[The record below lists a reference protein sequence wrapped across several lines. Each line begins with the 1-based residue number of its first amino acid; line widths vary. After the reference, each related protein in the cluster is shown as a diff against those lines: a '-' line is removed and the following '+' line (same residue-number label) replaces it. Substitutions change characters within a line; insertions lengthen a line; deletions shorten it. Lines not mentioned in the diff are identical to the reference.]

1 MHVSW
6 PFAVSAAYPLIQNIN
21 FEKKTKQNKSKW
33 PTLMYKRVDVFANYL
48 K

>member
-21 FEKKTKQNKSKW
+21 FEKKNKQKQKQM
-33 PTLMYKRVDVFANYL
+33 TDVNVQTCGYIR
-48 K
+48 

>member
-21 FEKKTKQNKSKW
+21 FDKQKQKQKQKQM
-33 PTLMYKRVDVFANYL
+33 TDVNVQTCGYIR
-48 K
+48 

>member
-21 FEKKTKQNKSKW
+21 FEKKKTKQKQM
-33 PTLMYKRVDVFANYL
+33 TDVNVQTCGYIR
-48 K
+48 

>member
-21 FEKKTKQNKSKW
+21 FEKKKKQKQM
-33 PTLMYKRVDVFANYL
+33 TDVNVQTCGYIR
-48 K
+48 

>member
-1 MHVSW
+1 MYVSW

-21 FEKKTKQNKSKW
+21 FEKKNKNKNKW
-33 PTLMYKRVDVFANYL
+33 PTLMYKRVDIFVNYL

>member
-21 FEKKTKQNKSKW
+21 FEKKKQNKTK
-33 PTLMYKRVDVFANYL
+33 ANDRR
-48 K
+48 

>member
-21 FEKKTKQNKSKW
+21 FENKNKNKW
-33 PTLMYKRVDVFANYL
+33 PTLMYKRVDIFVNYL

>member
-21 FEKKTKQNKSKW
+21 FEKKKQKQKQM
-33 PTLMYKRVDVFANYL
+33 TDVNVQTCGYIR
-48 K
+48 

>member
-21 FEKKTKQNKSKW
+21 FEKKQQKQKQM
-33 PTLMYKRVDVFANYL
+33 TDVNVQTCGYIR
-48 K
+48 

>member
-6 PFAVSAAYPLIQNIN
+6 PLAVSAAYPLIQNIN
-21 FEKKTKQNKSKW
+21 FEKKKQNKW
-33 PTLMYKRVDVFANYL
+33 PTLMYKRVDIFVNYL

>member
-21 FEKKTKQNKSKW
+21 FEKKQKQKQM
-33 PTLMYKRVDVFANYL
+33 TDVNVQTCGYIR
-48 K
+48 

>member
-21 FEKKTKQNKSKW
+21 FEKKKKQKQKQM
-33 PTLMYKRVDVFANYL
+33 TDVNVQTCGYIR
-48 K
+48 

>member
-21 FEKKTKQNKSKW
+21 FEKNKNKW
-33 PTLMYKRVDVFANYL
+33 PTLMYKRVDIFVNYL

>member
-21 FEKKTKQNKSKW
+21 FEKKNKTKQKQM
-33 PTLMYKRVDVFANYL
+33 TDVNVQTCGCIR
-48 K
+48 